1 MGALHVEIELEMT
14 WIACIKRLEVSDMTL
29 HFRLKISDM
38 TWLLVEDDADVLH
51 VKIELEMTCIAC
63 IKRLKVSGMIWL
75 LVD

>member
-1 MGALHVEIELEMT
+1 
-14 WIACIKRLEVSDMTL
+14 
-29 HFRLKISDM
+29 M